1 MASQTRAG
9 IRGDEGYGSA
19 GSGAAR
25 YNDAIGRA
33 GAPPVPT
40 LAQGGTRRGAT
51 LEGAGMS
58 AGEEMI
64 ATGPRGPTGSALNDL
79 LKEDFIAENCMYS
92 YFRRLIMLN
101 QLTTPV
107 LRSHLS
113 AGALNNQAAQL
124 EDLRALKSALK
135 HMLDSA
141 QGTLQTNVIQ

>member
-1 MASQTRAG
+1 
-9 IRGDEGYGSA
+9 
-19 GSGAAR
+19 
-25 YNDAIGRA
+25 
-33 GAPPVPT
+33 
-40 LAQGGTRRGAT
+40 
-51 LEGAGMS
+51 MS

-113 AGALNNQAAQL
+113 AGAVNNQAAQL